1 MRNKVFLTL
10 TFLLSTILYA
20 QTWDFNSSTN
30 TPSDLTV
37 GNGSVVANGNGN
49 LSNGY
54 FNFGSNYLDFRGNGT
69 RYVQFPAVNTSGGSS
84 TLAFDLINGNSNNG
98 GELSDSGE
106 EVVLKYSTDGG
117 SNWTTHTTYARS
129 TYQQSSPVAVSVNL
143 TGGLAASSIIFR
155 LEQLTH
161 SGSSFDHWGLDD
173 LVLNT
178 ENIYALKHQMYT
190 DSHCVLIRAP
200 AGASIR

>member
-1 MRNKVFLTL
+1 MRNKVLLTL
-10 TFLLSTILYA
+10 TLFLSTILYG
-20 QTWDFNSSTN
+20 QTWDFNNSTN
-30 TPSDLTV
+30 TPSDLSV
-37 GNGSVVANGNGN
+37 SNGSVVVNGNGSS
-49 LSNGY
+49 SNGY
-54 FNFGSNYLDFRGNGT
+54 FNFGSNYLDFRGTGT

-129 TYQQSSPVAVSVNL
+129 DYQKSAPVAVSVNL
-143 TGGLAASSIIFR
+143 TGSLSASSIIFR

-161 SGSSFDHWGLDD
+161 SGSSFDHWCRDD
-173 LVLNT
+173 G
-178 ENIYALKHQMYT
+178 
-190 DSHCVLIRAP
+190 S
-200 AGASIR
+200 